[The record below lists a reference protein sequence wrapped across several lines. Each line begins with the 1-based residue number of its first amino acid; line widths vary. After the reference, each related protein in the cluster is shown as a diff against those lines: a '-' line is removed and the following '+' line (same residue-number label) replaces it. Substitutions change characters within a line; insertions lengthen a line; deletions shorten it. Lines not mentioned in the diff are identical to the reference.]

1 MRLRFL
7 WVGKTKSAPIRGLIE
22 GYLGRIRHWVPCD
35 VIETRNPARK
45 RSLKSDA
52 LILAEAG
59 ELKKHL
65 SKSTRLVALDE
76 KGVQYTSSAFSKWLQ
91 SEMNRGSRSITFV
104 IGGPEGL
111 NSGIS
116 EGADMVLSMGKMT
129 WTHEMCRV
137 LLMEQIYRA
146 FCILHGI
153 PYHKA

>member
-7 WVGKTKSAPIRGLIE
+7 WIGKTKNEPIRSLIE
-22 GYLGRIRHWVPCD
+22 DYLQRIRHWVPCD
-35 VIETRNPARK
+35 VIETRNLARK
-45 RSLKSDA
+45 RSLKSDV
-52 LILAEAG
+52 LIVAEAE

-65 SKSTRLVALDE
+65 GESTRLVALDE
-76 KGVQYTSSAFSKWLQ
+76 KGTQYTSSAFSRWLQ

-111 NSGIS
+111 SSGIS

-137 LLMEQIYRA
+137 LLLEQIYRVL
-146 FCILHGI
+146 CILHGI